1 MGMSVGGKGGTVA
14 EVNVVPLIDILLVL
28 LVIFMV
34 IPDQQKGLKAELP
47 NQESSRPEVV
57 AASTPIIVQVQSDG
71 GLKINQTA
79 VAPGE
84 LRPRLE
90 QIFALRE
97 HRVAFLQGERS
108 VEFQTMAAVLDEMQS
123 AGASPVGLLTSELEK
138 NR

>member
-1 MGMSVGGKGGTVA
+1 MGMNVGGKGGTVA
-14 EVNVVPLIDILLVL
+14 EVNVVPLIDILLAL
-28 LVIFMV
+28 LVIFMI
-34 IPDQQKGLKAELP
+34 IPHQQKGLKAELP
-47 NQESSRPEVV
+47 NQESRPEVET
-57 AASTPIIVQVQSDG
+57 AAATPIIVQVASDG

-108 VEFQTMAAVLDEMQS
+108 VEFQAMAAVLDEMQS
-123 AGASPVGLLTSELEK
+123 AGATPVGLLTSELEK

>member
-1 MGMSVGGKGGTVA
+1 MGMSIGGKGGTVA

-28 LVIFMV
+28 LVIFMI
-34 IPDQQKGLKAELP
+34 IPHHQKGLKAELP
-47 NQESSRPEVV
+47 NQESTSEVET
-57 AASTPIIVQVQSDG
+57 AAPTPIIVQVTTDG
-71 GLKINQTA
+71 ALKINQTA
-79 VAPGE
+79 IGPGE

-97 HRVAFLQGERS
+97 HRLAFLQGERS